1 MKQGIFMTLA
11 AVLMLGLSGCLEWGS
26 DTYTLG
32 VTVQG
37 LEGGIVLQNNG
48 QETLT
53 VTTNGTHTF
62 IRRFAPGAPYHIIL
76 LSVSQTEQCTL
87 THAEGTFGNRAI
99 TDVTCTCTDTNTSNH
114 APNADAGADQNASV
128 GERVTLDGSGSSD
141 PDGDPLRYR
150 WRLTPPDGS
159 TTALS
164 DTTAAAPT
172 FVPDRAGTYHI
183 GLTVSDGTLE
193 SAEATVQIVVTDPL
207 LRLQTFQAADVV
219 IGQPDLNTTA
229 WMGTPP
235 NARNYSG
242 HMYSNPMMVGD
253 RLYIG
258 DEIDNRILGYNTV
271 PQQHRA
277 AADFVLGQTDFTTLI
292 SGQSSSEMKG
302 AHMGASTQG
311 TFFVDDYG
319 NSRVLVYT
327 TLPTTTGA
335 RADRV
340 IGQAEFGDGAEGAC
354 TPNRLAFPEAI
365 AAADGK
371 LLIADS
377 AHHRILIYTSIPTEN
392 NASADLVL
400 GQSDLSSCEPNRGDD
415 TPSADTLNNPSG
427 IWSDGERVIVNDKN
441 NNRVLIWNTFP
452 AEIGQAA
459 DVVIGQSD
467 FNMSAPNDDNQ
478 NGVSDTEPSARTFRG
493 SNQDSMNGVAA
504 NARQLFIADI
514 GNNRILV
521 WNTFPTR
528 NFQPADVVLGQS
540 HFNLS
545 APDDV
550 NQTGTWGTRPDA
562 RTLAKPNGLYVRGNR
577 LFVQDEEN
585 GRILIFNGR

>member
-1 MKQGIFMTLA
+1 MKWGIFMTW
-11 AVLMLGLSGCLEWGS
+11 AVGLMFSLSGCSEWNS
-26 DTYTLG
+26 NTYTLG

-37 LEGGIVLQNNG
+37 LKGGVVLQNNG

-53 VTTNGTHTF
+53 ITTNGTHTF
-62 IRRFAPGAPYHIIL
+62 AQRFAPGTPYHIIL
-76 LSVSQTEQCTL
+76 LSVAQTEQCTL
-87 THAEGTFGNRAI
+87 THAEGTFDNRAV
-99 TDVTCTCTDTNTSNH
+99 TDVTCTCTDINTSNRP
-114 APNADAGADQNASV
+114 PNADAGTDQNATV
-128 GERVTLDGSGSSD
+128 GEQVTLDGSGSND
-141 PDGDPLRYR
+141 PDGDTLQYQ
-150 WRLTPPDGS
+150 WHLTPPDGS
-159 TTALS
+159 TTTLS

-172 FVPDRAGTYHI
+172 FIPDRAGTYHI

-193 SAEATVQIVVTDPL
+193 STEAAVQIFVTDPL
-207 LRLQTFQAADVV
+207 LHFQTFQAADVV
-219 IGQPDLNTTA
+219 IGQPDLNTTV
-229 WMGTPP
+229 WMGTAP

-242 HMYSNPMMVGD
+242 HMYSNPIMVGD
-253 RLYIG
+253 RLYVG
-258 DEIDNRILGYNTV
+258 DEIDNRILGYDTV
-271 PQQHRA
+271 PQQHGA
-277 AADFVLGQTDFTTLI
+277 AADFVLGQTDFTTLA

-302 AHMGASTQG
+302 PHMGASTQG

-340 IGQAEFGDGAEGAC
+340 IGQVDFGDGAEGAC
-354 TPNRLAFPEAI
+354 APNRLAYPEAI

-377 AHHRILIYTSIPTEN
+377 AHHRILIYTAIPTEN

-415 TPSADTLNNPSG
+415 TPSADTLNNPAG
-427 IWSDGERVIVNDKN
+427 IWTDGKRVVVNDKN

-467 FNMSAPNDDNQ
+467 FNMSAPNDDDQ
-478 NGVSDTEPSARTFRG
+478 NGVSDTEPSARTLRG

-504 NARQLFIADI
+504 NTRQLFVADI

-550 NQTGTWGTRPDA
+550 NQTGAWGTRPDA
-562 RTLAKPNGLYVRGNR
+562 HTLAKPNGLYVRDNR